1 MIAFELIVLFVA
13 LFYLITFSSTS
24 PFLMMAHFV
33 GIIALL
39 SSRDW
44 LVAIPAWEILNLS
57 LYLLA
62 GVRGLQYFLI
72 SALSTTLLIGGVAI
86 IYSLTGVTHFET
98 IQLTQ
103 NFSLGVV
110 LVMIALV
117 FKLGAAPFHSWAP
130 DLYSRLS
137 FSYTSF
143 FTLLQP
149 N

>member
-1 MIAFELIVLFVA
+1 MVASIMTQIISTINTFNYLPDSAVISLADGTLGLRVTVIAFELIVLFVA

-103 NFSLGVV
+103 NFS
-110 LVMIALV
+110 
-117 FKLGAAPFHSWAP
+117 
-130 DLYSRLS
+130 
-137 FSYTSF
+137 
-143 FTLLQP
+143 
-149 N
+149 